1 MTMASHQKDVS
12 VLLNHTNDSM
22 ISIKSF
28 KLKKKV
34 HIELYGFN
42 VIESP
47 PPPPDILLKSFWR
60 HLIKYAVL
68 NCH

>member
-12 VLLNHTNDSM
+12 VLLNLTNDSI

-34 HIELYGFN
+34 HIEFYGFN
-42 VIESP
+42 VIEISP
-47 PPPPDILLKSFWR
+47 RYSFEIF
-60 HLIKYAVL
+60 LETFDKV
-68 NCH
+68 CCT

>member
-1 MTMASHQKDVS
+1 MTCHQKDVS

-42 VIESP
+42 VIEISP
-47 PPPPDILLKSFWR
+47 RYSFEIF
-60 HLIKYAVL
+60 LETFDKV
-68 NCH
+68 CCT

>member
-47 PPPPDILLKSFWR
+47 SSPRYSFEIF
-60 HLIKYAVL
+60 LETFDKV
-68 NCH
+68 CCT

>member
-12 VLLNHTNDSM
+12 VLLNHTNDSI

-34 HIELYGFN
+34 HIEFYGFN
-42 VIESP
+42 VIEISP
-47 PPPPDILLKSFWR
+47 RYSVEIFLETFDK
-60 HLIKYAVL
+60 V
-68 NCH
+68 CCT

>member
-1 MTMASHQKDVS
+1 MTMACHQKDVA
-12 VLLNHTNDSM
+12 VLLNLTNDSI

-34 HIELYGFN
+34 HIEFYGFN
-42 VIESP
+42 VIEIP
-47 PPPPDILLKSFWR
+47 PPHILLKSFWR